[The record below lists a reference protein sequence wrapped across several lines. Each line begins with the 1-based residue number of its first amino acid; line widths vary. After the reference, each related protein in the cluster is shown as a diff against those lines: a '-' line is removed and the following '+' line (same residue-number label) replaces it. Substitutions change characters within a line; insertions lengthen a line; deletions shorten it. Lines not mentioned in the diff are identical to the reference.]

1 MRNKFL
7 DYIKIYCRSGNGGSG
22 MIHFKKN
29 KTFPKGGPDGG
40 DGGKGGNVIIR
51 GNNQLYTI
59 SHLKKKKHNI
69 AENGKNGGVNRI
81 TGSKGKNSIIEVPIG
96 TIVKDEK
103 KQIIFEII
111 HQNEEKILLYGGKGG
126 KGNWNFKNSR
136 CKSPFY
142 SEKGKLGKEAIFILE
157 LKILADVGIIGF
169 PNSGKS
175 TLISVITSSKSKISN
190 YPFTTLIPNLGIANL
205 KKFNN
210 LIIADIPGIIKGAYQ
225 GKGLGFKFL
234 KHIQRNRILLIMISA
249 ETKNYIKEYNIIINE
264 LSEYDPY
271 LLKKKRLLIISKS
284 DLLDEKLKNEIK
296 KELPKNEKFIFF
308 SSFQKENFFSFKK
321 KIFNFY

>member
-1 MRNKFL
+1 MINKFL
-7 DYIKIYCRSGNGGSG
+7 DYIKIYCRSGKGGSG

-29 KTFPKGGPDGG
+29 KTFYKGGPDGG
-40 DGGKGGNVIIR
+40 DGGKGGNVLIR

-69 AENGKNGGVNRI
+69 AENGKNGGVNRM

-103 KQIIFEII
+103 KQILFEIL
-111 HQNEEKILLYGGKGG
+111 HPNEEKILLDGGKGG

-136 CKSPFY
+136 WKSPFY
-142 SEKGKLGKEAIFILE
+142 SEKGKLGKEAILILE
-157 LKILADVGIIGF
+157 LKILADVGIIGL

-205 KKFNN
+205 KKVNN

-249 ETKNYIKEYNIIINE
+249 ETKNYIKEYNIILNE

>member
-1 MRNKFL
+1 L
-7 DYIKIYCRSGNGGSG
+7 
-22 MIHFKKN
+22 
-29 KTFPKGGPDGG
+29 
-40 DGGKGGNVIIR
+40 
-51 GNNQLYTI
+51 
-59 SHLKKKKHNI
+59 
-69 AENGKNGGVNRI
+69 
-81 TGSKGKNSIIEVPIG
+81 
-96 TIVKDEK
+96 
-103 KQIIFEII
+103 

-126 KGNWNFKNSR
+126 KGNWIWWRNW
-136 CKSPFY
+136 KSPKYPFY

-205 KKFNN
+205 KKIKFNN
-210 LIIADIPGIIKGAYQ
+210 LIIADIPGIIKGASQ

-321 KIFNFY
+321 RKTFF

>member
-1 MRNKFL
+1 MINKFL

-22 MIHFKKN
+22 MIHFKKK
-29 KTFPKGGPDGG
+29 KTFSDGG
-40 DGGKGGNVIIR
+40 DGGSGGNVIIR
-51 GNNQLYTI
+51 GNNQLDTI

-81 TGSKGKNSIIEVPIG
+81 TGSKGKNYIIEVPIG

-103 KQIIFEII
+103 KKILFEII
-111 HQNEEKILLYGGKGG
+111 NQDEEKILLYGGKGG
-126 KGNWNFKNSR
+126 KGNWNFKNS
-136 CKSPFY
+136 KYPFY

-175 TLISVITSSKSKISN
+175 TFISVITSSKSKISN
-190 YPFTTLIPNLGIANL
+190 YPFTTLIPNLGIAKTFHNM
-205 KKFNN
+205 
-210 LIIADIPGIIKGAYQ
+210 IIADIPGIIKGASQ

-264 LSEYDPY
+264 LYEYDPY

-296 KELPKNEKFIFF
+296 KELPKNENFIFF
-308 SSFQKENFFSFKK
+308 SSFQKENFFYFKK
-321 KIFNFY
+321 YFY

>member
-29 KTFPKGGPDGG
+29 KTLGPDGG
-40 DGGKGGNVIIR
+40 DGGKGGNVIII

-103 KQIIFEII
+103 KQIIFEILN
-111 HQNEEKILLYGGKGG
+111 QNEEKILLYGGKGG
-126 KGNWNFKNSR
+126 KGNW
-136 CKSPFY
+136 KSPFY

-210 LIIADIPGIIKGAYQ
+210 LIIADIPGIIKGASQ

-308 SSFQKENFFSFKK
+308 SSFQKDNFFSFKK

>member
-1 MRNKFL
+1 MINKFL

-29 KTFPKGGPDGG
+29 KTFSKGGPDGG

-81 TGSKGKNSIIEVPIG
+81 TGSKGKNYIIEVPIGTIG

-103 KQIIFEII
+103 KQIIFEIL
-111 HQNEEKILLYGGKGG
+111 NKDEEKILLYGGKGG
-126 KGNWNFKNSR
+126 KGNWNFKNY
-136 CKSPFY
+136 KSPFY

-190 YPFTTLIPNLGIANL
+190 YPFTTLIPNLGIA
-205 KKFNN
+205 KKFHNM
-210 LIIADIPGIIKGAYQ
+210 IIADIPGIIKGASQ

-234 KHIQRNRILLIMISA
+234 KHIQRNIILLIMISA

-308 SSFQKENFFSFKK
+308 SSFQKDNFFSFKK
-321 KIFNFY
+321 KFY

>member
-1 MRNKFL
+1 MINKFL

-22 MIHFKKN
+22 MIHFKN
-29 KTFPKGGPDGG
+29 KGGPDGG

-103 KQIIFEII
+103 KQIIFEILN
-111 HQNEEKILLYGGKGG
+111 QNEEKILLYGGKGG
-126 KGNWNFKNSR
+126 KGNWNFKNSI
-136 CKSPFY
+136 CKSP
-142 SEKGKLGKEAIFILE
+142 KGKLGKEAIFILE

-190 YPFTTLIPNLGIANL
+190 YPFTTLIPNLGIAFL

-210 LIIADIPGIIKGAYQ
+210 LIIADIPGIIKGASQ

-296 KELPKNEKFIFF
+296 KELPKNEKFLFF
-308 SSFQKENFFSFKK
+308 SSFQKDNFFSFKK

>member
-1 MRNKFL
+1 MINKFL

-29 KTFPKGGPDGG
+29 KTFGGPDGG

-96 TIVKDEK
+96 TIVQDEK
-103 KQIIFEII
+103 KKIIFEIL
-111 HQNEEKILLYGGKGG
+111 HPNEEKILLYGGKGG
-126 KGNWNFKNSR
+126 KGNCNR

-225 GKGLGFKFL
+225 GKGLGLKFL

-264 LSEYDPY
+264 LYEYDPY

-308 SSFQKENFFSFKK
+308 SSFQKDNFFYFKK